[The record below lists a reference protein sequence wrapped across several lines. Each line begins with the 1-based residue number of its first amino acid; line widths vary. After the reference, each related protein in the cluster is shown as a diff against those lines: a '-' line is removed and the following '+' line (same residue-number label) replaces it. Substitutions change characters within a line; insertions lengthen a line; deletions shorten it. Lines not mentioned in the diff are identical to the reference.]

1 MADKGPRLIGAL
13 LEQRYRVDAL
23 LARGGMSAVYRGLDT
38 RLDRPVAIKVM
49 DSRFADDKS
58 FVERFEREAR
68 SAAKIHHPNV
78 VAVHDQGL
86 DGEHVYLVMELVSGG
101 TLRDLLAQRGTLP
114 APLAVAI
121 MEPVLA
127 ALGAAHDA
135 GLIHRDVKP
144 ENVLIGAG
152 GVVKVADFGLVRAV
166 ASPGTTKSSVILGT
180 VSYLSPEQ
188 VEAGTATARGDVY
201 SAGIVFYEM
210 LTGSTPYNGDNALSV
225 AYRHVNEDMPAP
237 GSSTPGIPALLDDL
251 VVRATRRDPES
262 RPADGAAFLRELRS
276 VREQLALPRM
286 RVPVVEAPPI
296 DLTDPVA
303 PDDIVKPVGEDSTR
317 AVAPV
322 LADPEATVRN
332 MPVPNLAVPPPD
344 ATVMRQAPTG
354 FSGGGPQGTRAM
366 LRSDLEKVIDSAAA
380 NPMPP
385 TGPHPVP
392 HHAGPHSG
400 PIHSGPIHSGPIHSG
415 PIHAGPPGPPPP
427 PPSQTKK
434 IVGWS
439 IAGVVALAVLV
450 TSLWWFTSGRYT
462 EVPAVQGKDSAT
474 AEQAIRAADLNPNI
488 TTVRHNDIAA
498 GEVIGTEPGAGAE
511 ALRGDEV
518 KLIVSA
524 GRPVVPDVAA
534 GSTVEQAEQLIRT
547 AELQPQRDDGK
558 NVFDEKVAKGTVVR
572 LDPPPGTKLQLGQR
586 VIIVLSK
593 GPAPKPVPDVRNKTR
608 DEAFKLL
615 QEQGFEPF
623 DGPAEFSG
631 EVEGGLVIRTDP
643 APGTKIAPEAS
654 KRVSVVVSNAVTV
667 PDIGNKTVPDAQ
679 AALAAVGL
687 ELELGVFNNP
697 NGIIRAQN
705 PAPGTKVQRGT
716 KVGAF
721 AF

>member
-1 MADKGPRLIGAL
+1 
-13 LEQRYRVDAL
+13 
-23 LARGGMSAVYRGLDT
+23 
-38 RLDRPVAIKVM
+38 
-49 DSRFADDKS
+49 
-58 FVERFEREAR
+58 
-68 SAAKIHHPNV
+68 
-78 VAVHDQGL
+78 
-86 DGEHVYLVMELVSGG
+86 
-101 TLRDLLAQRGTLP
+101 
-114 APLAVAI
+114 
-121 MEPVLA
+121 
-127 ALGAAHDA
+127 
-135 GLIHRDVKP
+135 
-144 ENVLIGAG
+144 
-152 GVVKVADFGLVRAV
+152 
-166 ASPGTTKSSVILGT
+166 
-180 VSYLSPEQ
+180 
-188 VEAGTATARGDVY
+188 
-201 SAGIVFYEM
+201 
-210 LTGSTPYNGDNALSV
+210 
-225 AYRHVNEDMPAP
+225 
-237 GSSTPGIPALLDDL
+237 
-251 VVRATRRDPES
+251 
-262 RPADGAAFLRELRS
+262 ELRS

-286 RVPVVEAPPI
+286 RVPVVEAPPL
-296 DLTDPVA
+296 DVTVPVTPA
-303 PDDIVKPVGEDSTR
+303 EVAAPVGEDSTR

-332 MPVPNLAVPPPD
+332 MPVPNLAVPPPG

-366 LRSDLEKVIDSAAA
+366 LRSDLEKAIDSAAA
-380 NPMPP
+380 NPMPQ

-392 HHAGPHSG
+392 HLAGPHSG
-400 PIHSGPIHSGPIHSG
+400 SIPSGPIPSG
-415 PIHAGPPGPPPP
+415 PIHAGQSAAP
-427 PPSQTKK
+427 PPSRTKK

-439 IAGVVALAVLV
+439 VAGVVALAVLV

-462 EVPAVQGKDSAT
+462 EVPLVQGKDSAA
-474 AEQAIRAADLNPNI
+474 AEQAIRAADLNPNV

-498 GEVIGTEPGAGAE
+498 GEVIGTDPTAGTE

-518 KLIVSA
+518 KVIVSA

-534 GSTVEQAEQLIRT
+534 GSTVDQAEQLIRA

-558 NVFDEKVAKGTVVR
+558 NVFDENVAKGTVVR

-593 GPAPKPVPDVRNKTR
+593 GPAPKPVPDTRGKTR

-631 EVEGGLVIRTDP
+631 DVEGGRVIRTDP
-643 APGTKIAPEAS
+643 APGTKIAPDAA

-667 PDIGNKTVPDAQ
+667 PDLTDQTVPDAQ
-679 AALAAVGL
+679 AALAALGL
-687 ELELGVFNNP
+687 ELDLGVFTNP

-705 PAPGTKVQRGT
+705 PPPGTKVQRGT